1 MRDLE
6 IRGAGSLLGEIQHGH
21 IDEVGYDTYC
31 KILDEVIKE
40 NKGIKVE
47 EDIDVVI
54 DINVSSYIPD
64 SYIENNS
71 QKLETYRNIA
81 LCRTEEDI
89 ENISNEITD
98 RYGKMPKEVRNLI
111 NIARIKEMCKE
122 LGINKVMQKQNNI
135 VFYIE
140 QDKLEI
146 DIPRLVEKY
155 KNNIKFSNGMIP
167 YITYKIQDM
176 QNIILEIKE
185 VLASDNNK

>member
-1 MRDLE
+1 MLFR
-6 IRGAGSLLGEIQHGH
+6 S
-21 IDEVGYDTYC
+21 
-31 KILDEVIKE
+31 
-40 NKGIKVE
+40 
-47 EDIDVVI
+47 
-54 DINVSSYIPD
+54 
-64 SYIENNS
+64 
-71 QKLETYRNIA
+71 KLETYRNIA